1 MREPTDMSFAS
12 IDVQTREYRREKY
25 ACRLRVRRD
34 RLYAWH
40 TSSAYGLRERQRLAG
55 VLTRWLRRCVRNQSV
70 VLGTAHIGI
79 DRWWE
84 ARPVLIAWA
93 WAYRQVAP
101 ADVGVLTSLV
111 DSDRGQTVRVVQPI
125 GF

>member
-1 MREPTDMSFAS
+1 MTSGMSFTS
-12 IDVQTREYRREKY
+12 IGVQTREYRREQY

-40 TSSAYGLRERQRLAG
+40 TSSPYGFRERKRITG
-55 VLTRWLRRCVRNQSV
+55 VLTRWLCRCVRDQAV

-101 ADVGVLTSLV
+101 ADVDVLTSLV
-111 DSDRGQTVRVVQPI
+111 DSDRGQTVRVVV
-125 GF
+125 